1 MNTTNWLLLA
11 GAITV
16 AGKWSRGEDISPKT
30 VIAIVF
36 LALFVAVMGEVDEDL
51 ASAFAAL
58 ILVAVLLANGD
69 DIIKRL
75 NPDKIGVV
83 GGDKPGSAS
92 RGKGDAK

>member
-1 MNTTNWLLLA
+1 MNTTNWLILA
-11 GAITV
+11 GAIVV

-36 LALFVAVMGEVDEDL
+36 LALMIAVMGEVDDDI
-51 ASAFAAL
+51 AKAFAAL

-75 NPDKIGVV
+75 NPDNTKGIG
-83 GGDKPGSAS
+83 GGQPGDAS
-92 RGKGDAK
+92 RGKGAAK